1 MTYLQLVNSVL
12 RRLREDEVAT
22 VDQNSYS
29 RLVGELVNEAK
40 ETVENSWDWTG
51 LRTTVVVP
59 TVKSTYLYTIVDS
72 QNKIKVLNVVNDTG
86 NVFMSRRGSSW
97 MRNLFLNQDPPESSP
112 QYFNL
117 KTLDANG
124 DNVFEVYPIPDGVY
138 DLNFSIVKREGYFT
152 EDTDKL
158 KVPTQ
163 PVLLLATALAARE
176 RGETGGTSAAEQFGL
191 ADRSIADAIA
201 YDAAQHPD
209 ETIWTTV

>member
-51 LRTTVVVP
+51 LRTTLIIP
-59 TVKSTYLYTIVDS
+59 TVKSTYLYTIPDS
-72 QNKIKVLNVVNDTG
+72 QNKIKVLNIINDTG
-86 NVFMSRRGSSW
+86 NVFMARRGSSW

-112 QYFNL
+112 QYYNL

-138 DLNFSIVKREGYFT
+138 DLNFSIVKREGYFVN
-152 EDTDKL
+152 DTDKL

>member
-22 VDQNSYS
+22 VEQNSYS
-29 RLVGELVNEAK
+29 RLIGELVNEAK

-86 NVFMSRRGSSW
+86 NVFMARRGSSW
-97 MRNLFLNQDPPESSP
+97 MRNLFLNQEPPESSP

>member
-86 NVFMSRRGSSW
+86 NVFMARRGSSW
-97 MRNLFLNQDPPESSP
+97 MRNLFLNQEPPESSP
-112 QYFNL
+112 QYYNL

>member
-29 RLVGELVNEAK
+29 RLVGEFVNEAK

-97 MRNLFLNQDPPESSP
+97 MRNLFLNQEPPESSP

>member
-22 VDQNSYS
+22 VEQNSYS
-29 RLVGELVNEAK
+29 RLIGELVNEAK

>member
-51 LRTTVVVP
+51 LRTTLIIP
-59 TVKSTYLYTIVDS
+59 TVKSTYLYTIPDS
-72 QNKIKVLNVVNDTG
+72 QNKIKVLNIINDTG
-86 NVFMSRRGSSW
+86 NVFMARRGSSW

>member
-51 LRTTVVVP
+51 LRTTLIIP
-59 TVKSTYLYTIVDS
+59 TVKSTYLYTIPDS
-72 QNKIKVLNVVNDTG
+72 QNKIKVLNIINDTG
-86 NVFMSRRGSSW
+86 NVFMARRGSSW

-112 QYFNL
+112 QYYNL

>member
-97 MRNLFLNQDPPESSP
+97 MRNLFLNQEPPESSP
-112 QYFNL
+112 QYYNL

>member
-97 MRNLFLNQDPPESSP
+97 MRNLFLNQEPPESSP

>member
-51 LRTTVVVP
+51 LRTTLIVP
-59 TVKSTYLYTIVDS
+59 TVKSTYLYTIPDS
-72 QNKIKVLNVVNDTG
+72 QNKIKVLNIINDTG
-86 NVFMSRRGSSW
+86 NVFMARRGSSW

-112 QYFNL
+112 QYYNL

-138 DLNFSIVKREGYFT
+138 DLNFSIVKREGYFVN
-152 EDTDKL
+152 DTDKL

>member
-51 LRTTVVVP
+51 LRTTIIIP
-59 TVKSTYLYTIVDS
+59 TVKSTYLYTIPDS
-72 QNKIKVLNVVNDTG
+72 QNKIKVLNIINDTG
-86 NVFMSRRGSSW
+86 NVFMARRGSSW

-112 QYFNL
+112 QYYNL

>member
-12 RRLREDEVAT
+12 RRLREDEVST

-29 RLVGELVNEAK
+29 RLIGEFVNEAK

-51 LRTTVVVP
+51 LRTTVVIP
-59 TVKSTYLYTIVDS
+59 TVKSTYLYTIADS

-86 NVFMSRRGSSW
+86 NTFMSRRGSSW
-97 MRNLFLNQDPPESSP
+97 MRNLFLIQDPPESSP
-112 QYFNL
+112 QYYNL

-124 DNVFEVYPIPDGVY
+124 DNVFEIYPIPDGVY
-138 DLNFSIVKREGYFT
+138 NLNFSIVKREGYFT
-152 EDTDKL
+152 ADADTL

-191 ADRSIADAIA
+191 ADRAIADAIA

>member
-29 RLVGELVNEAK
+29 RLVGEFVNEAK

-51 LRTTVVVP
+51 LRTTIIIP
-59 TVKSTYLYTIVDS
+59 TVKSTYLYTIPDS
-72 QNKIKVLNVVNDTG
+72 QNKIKVLNIINDTG
-86 NVFMSRRGSSW
+86 NVFMARRGSSW

-112 QYFNL
+112 QYYNL

>member
-29 RLVGELVNEAK
+29 RLVGEFVNEAK

-51 LRTTVVVP
+51 LRTTLIIP
-59 TVKSTYLYTIVDS
+59 TVKSTYLYTIPDS
-72 QNKIKVLNVVNDTG
+72 QNKIKVLNIINDTG
-86 NVFMSRRGSSW
+86 NVFMARRGSSW

-112 QYFNL
+112 QYYNL